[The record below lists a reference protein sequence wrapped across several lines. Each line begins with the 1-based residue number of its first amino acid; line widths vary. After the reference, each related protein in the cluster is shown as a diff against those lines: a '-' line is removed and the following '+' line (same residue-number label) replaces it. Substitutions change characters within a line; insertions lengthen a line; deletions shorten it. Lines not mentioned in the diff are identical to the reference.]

1 MYGGLFATIGKLT
14 KDWRLSPE
22 TNAVI
27 YEAYQ
32 VGLWLREN
40 TPPQS
45 RCATWDAG
53 AISYFAHRPVINLDG
68 LVNTY
73 DFLPLL
79 KSKLLPTY
87 LKEKNVHYLTTYTL
101 GTDYKDYWHFK
112 EHRDV
117 WESLLQKPV
126 YIKPFF
132 HKPADVFF
140 DTSAASPIITSVNCQ
155 YLLPKS
161 EIPKRKLKVS
171 CKTHSQTFSIG

>member
-53 AISYFAHRPVINLDG
+53 VIGYFAHRPVINLDG

-87 LKEKNVHYLTTYTL
+87 LKEKNVRYLTTYTL

-140 DTSAASPIITSVNCQ
+140 DTSGGDSYYYIWE
-155 YLLPKS
+155 LPAPTAK
-161 EIPKRKLKVS
+161 PGKP
-171 CKTHSQTFSIG
+171 